1 VSFRVLGLGEV
12 LWDLLPT
19 GRQLGGAP
27 ANFACH
33 ARALGADAA
42 VVTRVGADALG
53 REIVERL
60 GALGLPVDLVQ
71 LDELAPTGTVG
82 VDLDAGGVP
91 RFTIHEGVAWDALAA
106 TPAALA
112 AAGHADAVCF
122 GSLAQRREPARAS
135 IRRLV
140 DATPA
145 SALRIFDAN
154 LRQPF
159 HTREV
164 LERSLALAN
173 VLKLN
178 DAELPALASAF
189 GFGGAPEA
197 VVEALAR
204 RFVLQL
210 VALTRGPGGS
220 LLWTRQGVS
229 DHPGAP
235 ATVRDTVGA
244 GDAFTAALAM
254 GVLLD
259 WPLEQINARANA
271 VAAFVCGAAGAVP
284 ALPPELSAG
293 FATP

>member
-1 VSFRVLGLGEV
+1 MSFRVLGLGEV

-42 VVTRVGADALG
+42 IVTRVGSDALG

-60 GALGLPVDLVQ
+60 GALGLPAGLVQ
-71 LDELAPTGTVG
+71 VDERAPTGTVG
-82 VDLDAGGVP
+82 VELDGAGVP
-91 RFTIHEGVAWDALAA
+91 RFTIHGGVAWDALAA
-106 TPAALA
+106 TDTALA
-112 AAGHADAVCF
+112 AAAHADAVCF
-122 GSLAQRREPARAS
+122 GSLAQRSGPARAS

-140 DATPA
+140 EAAPA
-145 SALRIFDAN
+145 PALRIFDVN
-154 LRQPF
+154 LRQRF

-178 DAELPALASAF
+178 DAELPVLASVF
-189 GFGGAPEA
+189 GLSGAPEA

-204 RFVLQL
+204 RFDLRL

-220 LLWTRQGVS
+220 LLWTRQGAS

-235 ATVRDTVGA
+235 ATVQDTVGA
-244 GDAFTAALAM
+244 GDAFTAALAL

-259 WPLEQINARANA
+259 WPLERINARANA
-271 VAAFVCGAAGAVP
+271 VAAFVCGCAGAVP
-284 ALPPELSAG
+284 ALPPALTAG